1 LNPEVQEMG
10 MDYNAIA
17 SSLLAGMT
25 GNQNNFQN
33 QQPKRG
39 VITVAGIAEAR
50 GFNLNPGESIV
61 LIDANDDVFYIK
73 ECDDI
78 GKSTTR
84 SFKYEE
90 IEPEET
96 SGTVSKK
103 EFDKLSGDVKELKTL
118 IKEIA
123 NGKHNTE
130 KSAQ

>member
-1 LNPEVQEMG
+1 

-17 SSLLAGMT
+17 TSLLAGMT
-25 GNQNNFQN
+25 GTNQNSLAA
-33 QQPKRG
+33 PKRG
-39 VITVAGIAEAR
+39 VITVAGLSEAR
-50 GFNLNPGESIV
+50 GFNLQPGESVV
-61 LIDANDDVFYIK
+61 LIDANDDIFYIK

-90 IEPEET
+90 IELEET
-96 SGTVSKK
+96 SSGGVSKK
-103 EFDKLSGDVKELKTL
+103 EFEKLSGDVKELKTM

-123 NGKHNTE
+123 NGKHNSE

>member
-1 LNPEVQEMG
+1 

-17 SSLLAGMT
+17 QSLLAGMT
-25 GNQNNFQN
+25 GNNQNNLMAQN
-33 QQPKRG
+33 KRG
-39 VITVAGIAEAR
+39 VITVAGLSEAR

-73 ECDDI
+73 ECDEI

-90 IEPEET
+90 VELDEGPA
-96 SGTVSKK
+96 GAVSKK
-103 EFDKLSGDVKELKTL
+103 EFDKLSGDVKELKTM

-123 NGKHNTE
+123 DGKHST
-130 KSAQ
+130 KQDAQ